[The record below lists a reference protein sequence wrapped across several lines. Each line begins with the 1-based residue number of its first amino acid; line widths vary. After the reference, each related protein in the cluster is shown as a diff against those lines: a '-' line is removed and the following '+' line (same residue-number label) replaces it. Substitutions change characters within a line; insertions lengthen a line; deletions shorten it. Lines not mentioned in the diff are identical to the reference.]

1 MSRLVLTKIDLA
13 SDKFFPRDVLT
24 SWMTTG
30 SRYSWFSRLWHCTAY
45 MCEVCSRHDSVLTYL
60 AVFADQTCNTN
71 PVSEPVPRSLHNS
84 QLRLFSLNRVRT
96 ALRGASMANRRL
108 RDSASTTASMGATP
122 SDYAQSEEWCIEM
135 LLTQINGNDSAV
147 ARAALSVLE
156 EATQD
161 ERCLR
166 TLVNLCLPNSK

>member
-1 MSRLVLTKIDLA
+1 MCGSFALRIKIVFK
-13 SDKFFPRDVLT
+13 SISHT
-24 SWMTTG
+24 
-30 SRYSWFSRLWHCTAY
+30 
-45 MCEVCSRHDSVLTYL
+45 RHATH
-60 AVFADQTCNTN
+60 N
-71 PVSEPVPRSLHNS
+71 PVAELAPPSLRNS

-96 ALRGASMANRRL
+96 ALRGASVANGRL
-108 RDSASTTASMGATP
+108 RDSASAAASGGTTS

-135 LLTQINGNDSAV
+135 LVTQINGDDPAV

-166 TLVNLCLPNSK
+166 TLVNRCLPNHDVSPPGVFVS